1 MFVAVLIGWHSWTE
15 WSLCNKEGEQFRKRT
30 CQASK
35 PSLQMCAGTNK
46 QTRMCQALA
55 YKDKVQVNSADS
67 LTHPGEENDSSV
79 GVVIGASTA
88 AFLAGLIVAIAAVA
102 TIVIVKRR
110 RRTRQ
115 APARVPGSPHYIP
128 ARQNP
133 YVSVPMQ
140 RGVADGKNTLL
151 EAEDNTTPKIFSPTK
166 MNDYETATIKRNSH
180 SLTSG
185 HNLRAELEDH
195 LF

>member
-1 MFVAVLIGWHSWTE
+1 MLLGWHPWTE
-15 WSLCNKEGEQFRKRT
+15 WSVCNKEGEQYRKRL
-30 CQASK
+30 CQAAK
-35 PSLQMCAGTNK
+35 PTLQLCAGTNK
-46 QTRMCQALA
+46 QTRMCQATA
-55 YKDKVQVNSADS
+55 YKDKVQVNSDS
-67 LTHPGEENDSSV
+67 LTHPGEEQDSV

-88 AFLAGLIVAIAAVA
+88 AFLAGLVVAIAAVA

-110 RRTRQ
+110 RRSRQ

-166 MNDYETATIKRNSH
+166 MTDYETATIKRNSH